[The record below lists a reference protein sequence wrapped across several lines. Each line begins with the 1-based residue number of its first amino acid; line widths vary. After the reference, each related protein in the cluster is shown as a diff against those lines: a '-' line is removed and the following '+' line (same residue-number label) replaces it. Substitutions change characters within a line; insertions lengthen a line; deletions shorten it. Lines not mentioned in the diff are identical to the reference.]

1 MLVTGSMG
9 DTNDERRAERQEE
22 GKLASPVGKQN
33 GQQRANVMGGE
44 RAT

>member
-1 MLVTGSMG
+1 MG
-9 DTNDERRAERQEE
+9 DTNDERRAERQEEE

-33 GQQRANVMGGE
+33 GQQRANVMDGE